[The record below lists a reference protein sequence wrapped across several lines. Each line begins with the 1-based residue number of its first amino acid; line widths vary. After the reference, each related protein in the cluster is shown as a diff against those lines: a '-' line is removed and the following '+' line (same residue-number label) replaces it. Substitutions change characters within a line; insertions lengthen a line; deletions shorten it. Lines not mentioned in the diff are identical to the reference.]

1 MNFRHAGSVGA
12 LLLIAQCAMADDITV
27 TATGVSN
34 YVFRGV
40 TQTDEDPA
48 LQLSIDWTRDLFYAS
63 MWGSNVDFGPEY
75 NSNVEVDLVAG
86 FAGEIGDDW
95 RWDVGATWYLYPGS
109 DDEPGGAA
117 DGGDIYDVPNYWE
130 AFVGGGWGPVD
141 AKLWYSW
148 DLYGSDESAW
158 YAEVN
163 GSFPL
168 PWELG
173 LDLHVG
179 YSYGDYWDSLDP
191 VLGPD
196 ADTWDLGADGA
207 YWDFSAAITRSFGHF
222 DFGLMVTTTDTDS
235 GFEVDGGPLSNDT
248 QFVFTVATTFPWT
261 KDEEAAPASA
271 TPVAPPAPAAE
282 APAEAAAPSE
292 AVEAMESKET
302 D

>member
-1 MNFRHAGSVGA
+1 MRLKLAGLAGTM
-12 LLLIAQCAMADDITV
+12 LLVAQGVQAEVTV

-48 LQLSIDWTRDLFYAS
+48 LQLSIDWTQDLFYAS
-63 MWGSNVDFGPEY
+63 LWGSNVDFGPEY
-75 NSNVEVDLVAG
+75 DANVELDVVVG

-95 RWDVGATWYLYPGS
+95 RWDVGTTWYLYPGS

-117 DGGDIYDVPNYWE
+117 DGSDVFEVPNYWE

-148 DLYGSDESAW
+148 DLYDSDESAW
-158 YAEVN
+158 YAEAN
-163 GSFPL
+163 ASFPL
-168 PWELG
+168 PWEVG

-207 YWDFSAAITRSFGHF
+207 YWDFSVGLTRTFGHF
-222 DFGLMVTTTDTDS
+222 DLGLMVTTTDTDS
-235 GFEVDGGPLSNDT
+235 GFDVDGGPLSNDT
-248 QFVFTVATTFPWT
+248 QFVFSVATTFPWT
-261 KDEEAAPASA
+261 DEEPAAPAA
-271 TPVAPPAPAAE
+271 TPSAPAAPAAE
-282 APAEAAAPSE
+282 PAPA
-292 AVEAMESKET
+292 VEEMERKET